1 MKKGQSALEYL
12 VTYGWAILAIVIIA
26 ALFWAFFRPG
36 SLAGQESITGFS
48 GVIVLGANDSTA
60 GEMWV
65 ILQNNLGERVS
76 ITQITSG
83 AGSASL
89 GTSMPIGASMP
100 FIVNGTGY
108 TGNPGDAFQADVVIT
123 YRSLSTGLTKTSGGR
138 ITGRIS

>member
-1 MKKGQSALEYL
+1 MKRGQSALEYL

-48 GVIVLGANDSTA
+48 GVVVNGANDSTA
-60 GEMWV
+60 GEMWI

-76 ITQITSG
+76 ITSITAG
-83 AGSASL
+83 AGSVSPAVTMPVGSSL
-89 GTSMPIGASMP
+89 P
-100 FIVNGTGY
+100 FQVTGSGY
-108 TGNPGDAFQADVVIT
+108 TGVAGDPYQADVVIT
-123 YRSLSTGLTKTSGGR
+123 YQTLSTGLTKTSGGR